1 MRPSHVSVR
10 IIGALAVTAI
20 AVTGCSSS
28 DDNSATAAS
37 PVPNGGDVL
46 SSASLTNA
54 AVLPSAGRSELITYA
69 SENGEGK
76 PIVVSGTVA
85 IPSGTAPEGGWP
97 VISWAHGTTGIADTC
112 APSGDTVDGAVHDY
126 VGTVSAT
133 LDQWVKNGYVVV
145 QTDYEGMG
153 TPGDHTYLNAT
164 SESNAVADIVRAAR
178 HLDPAVGS
186 KWFVGG
192 HSQGGAAAISASD
205 QAVDRA
211 PELTLLGAIAVAPG
225 SGLSQ
230 TPQYIASGSQAVAP
244 VLSFLPITLLGAAAA
259 DPAVVPEEIVTP
271 AAEPLMKAARTG
283 CIADIRAAIGGIQVN
298 SVIRPGADLGP
309 WTDYLAKQE
318 PSNANPK
325 VPVLFAQGTA
335 DALVTPAASQVL
347 VKQLCEKGT
356 ELDYRSY
363 EGADHRASVAASLAD
378 ATEFT
383 KTLLAGEKTPTTC

>member
-1 MRPSHVSVR
+1 MRPSRVSVQ
-10 IIGALAVTAI
+10 IIGALAVTVA
-20 AVTGCSSS
+20 AVTSCSTGG
-28 DDNSATAAS
+28 DDSAAAAPAS
-37 PVPNGGDVL
+37 GDVL
-46 SSASLTNA
+46 SSAPLTNA
-54 AVLPSAGRSELITYA
+54 AVLPSAARSELITYA
-69 SENGEGK
+69 SENGNGD

-85 IPSGTAPEGGWP
+85 IPSGTAPDGGWP

-126 VGTVSAT
+126 VGGVTAT
-133 LDQWVKNGYVVV
+133 LDEWIRKGYAVV

-153 TPGDHTYLNAT
+153 TPGDHTYLNAR
-164 SESNAVADIVRAAR
+164 SESNALTDIVRAAR
-178 HLDPAVGS
+178 NLDPSVGA

-211 PELTLLGAIAVAPG
+211 PELTLLGAFAVAPG

-230 TPQYIASGSQAVAP
+230 TPQYIATGGQAVAP

-259 DPAVVPEEIVTP
+259 DPAVVPDQIVTP
-271 AAEPLMKAARTG
+271 AAAPLMRAARTG
-283 CIADIRAAIGGIQVN
+283 CIADVRAAIGGIQVN

-309 WTDYLAKQE
+309 WTDYLAEQE
-318 PSNANPK
+318 PSNATPK

-347 VKQLCEKGT
+347 VKQLCDKGAKV
-356 ELDYRSY
+356 DYRSY
-363 EGADHRASVAASLAD
+363 DGADHRAAVAASLSD
-378 ATEFT
+378 AEAFTEA
-383 KTLLAGEKTPTTC
+383 LLAGEETPTTC

>member
-1 MRPSHVSVR
+1 MRPSRVSIR
-10 IIGALAVTAI
+10 IIGALAVTAA
-20 AVTGCSSS
+20 AVTSCSVGG
-28 DDNSATAAS
+28 DDSAAAA
-37 PVPNGGDVL
+37 PKGGDVL
-46 SSASLTNA
+46 SSAPLTNA
-54 AVLPSAGRSELITYA
+54 AVLPSAARSELITYA

-85 IPSGTAPEGGWP
+85 IPSGTAPDGGWP

-112 APSGDTVDGAVHDY
+112 APSGDTLDGAVHDY
-126 VGTVSAT
+126 VGAVSVT
-133 LDQWVKNGYVVV
+133 LDQWLRKGYAVV

-164 SESNAVADIVRAAR
+164 SESNAVTDIVRAAR

-230 TPQYIASGSQAVAP
+230 TPGYIKSGNPAIAP
-244 VLSFLPITLLGAAAA
+244 ALAFLPITLLGSAAA
-259 DPAVVPEEIVTP
+259 DPAVKPDEIVTP
-271 AAEPLMKAARTG
+271 AAAPLMAAARRG
-283 CIADIRAAIGGIQVN
+283 CIADIRAAIPLVPVDQA
-298 SVIRPGADLGP
+298 IRPDADLGP

-318 PSNANPK
+318 PSNATPK
-325 VPVLFAQGTA
+325 VPVLVAQGTA
-335 DALVTPAASQVL
+335 DALVTPAATGIL
-347 VKQLCEKGT
+347 IKELCGKGT
-356 ELDYRSY
+356 QLDYRSY
-363 EGADHRASVAASLAD
+363 DGADHRGAVAASLSD
-378 ATEFT
+378 ATDFAGA
-383 KTLLAGEKTPTTC
+383 LLAGETAPTTC

>member
-1 MRPSHVSVR
+1 MRPSRISVQ
-10 IIGALAVTAI
+10 IIGALAVTAA
-20 AVTGCSSS
+20 AVTSCSTGG
-28 DDNSATAAS
+28 DDSAAAAPKS
-37 PVPNGGDVL
+37 GDVL
-46 SSASLTNA
+46 SSAPLANA
-54 AVLPSAGRSELITYA
+54 AVLPSAARSELITYA
-69 SENGEGK
+69 SENGNGD

-85 IPSGTAPEGGWP
+85 IPAGTAPEGGWP

-126 VGTVSAT
+126 VGGVTAT
-133 LDQWVKNGYVVV
+133 LDEWIKKGYAVV

-164 SESNAVADIVRAAR
+164 SESNAVTDIVRAAR
-178 HLDPAVGS
+178 HLDPAVGT

-271 AAEPLMKAARTG
+271 AAEPLMRAARTG
-283 CIADIRAAIGGIQVN
+283 CIADVRAAIGDIQVN

-347 VKQLCEKGT
+347 VKQLCDKGAK
-356 ELDYRSY
+356 LDYRTY
-363 EGADHRASVAASLAD
+363 DGADHRAAVGSSLAD
-378 ATEFT
+378 AQAFT
-383 KTLLAGEKTPTTC
+383 GALLAGEETPTTC